1 MRTSRLVIVGL
12 LAALALSGCGDST
25 TPSAPDAGPD
35 QDASAR
41 NVQLNVTF
49 AAPPGIAV
57 TYDEALVPVGARAGV
72 TSKEDAGSTTVML
85 DVSGLQPDR
94 QYGSHAH
101 TMPCGADGQAAGP
114 HFQHEQ
120 DPVSPSVDP
129 AFANAVNEIWL
140 DFTTDPSGASM
151 VTSTVPWTFTDDRR
165 AKSVIIHAMQT
176 ATEPGRAG
184 DAGGR
189 IACISVDF

>member
-1 MRTSRLVIVGL
+1 MRASRLVIVGL

-25 TPSAPDAGPD
+25 PAAPDAGTD
-35 QDASAR
+35 RGGSTRD
-41 NVQLNVTF
+41 VQLDVTF

-57 TYDEALVPVGARAGV
+57 TYDETLVPVEARAGV
-72 TSKEDAGSTTVML
+72 TLVGDAGSTTVML
-85 DVSGLQPDR
+85 DVSGLRPDR
-94 QYGSHAH
+94 QYGSHVH
-101 TMPCGADGQAAGP
+101 TMPCGADGMAAGP

-129 AFANAVNEIWL
+129 AFANAGNEIWL
-140 DFTTDPSGASM
+140 DFKTDASGAST

-176 ATEPGRAG
+176 STEPGKAGTAG
-184 DAGGR
+184 DR
-189 IACISVDF
+189 VACITVDF